1 MAKWRK
7 NSLFYVL
14 FFLVGSFGIWQIIQ
28 YQSQGHKRE
37 VLQQEKELLQITLNT
52 ITHAFKT
59 HSEIFFINKLDTQSV
74 YNLMFQANS
83 GDVKQMSDA
92 REALFAH
99 LNKSYKSMHLFKIK
113 QLHFHLPNNDSFL
126 RFHKPE
132 FFGDNLS
139 DVRETVAFVNRE
151 KRFIAG
157 FEEGRIYN
165 GYRFVYPLID
175 KRTNQHLGSVETSVS
190 MKSLIERIKEET
202 KGHVDFIIKKELVEE
217 RVFESQK
224 SNYEQ
229 SGLDERYLYEKS
241 ISNGGDVL
249 IEQLSAQY
257 PSLSKSIQKGQGFNF
272 VQIHNNKNYI
282 TTFLPIVNIYTKKH
296 VAYIIV
302 SRPNDILEYARSK
315 SISTFFVVVLLL
327 GIILYSFYT
336 INKHKK
342 EAESANSAKSA
353 FLANMSH
360 EIRTPLN
367 GIIGLVSLVLKTD
380 LSTTQREYLTKA
392 IYSSKILLNIIN
404 DILDYSKIEANKM
417 EIEETPFELDV
428 MLKNIVDL
436 FGYQAEQKGIL
447 LAYSVAPEVKN
458 NLVGDPF
465 RLMQVL
471 TNLVGNAIKFT
482 HQGEVRLHVALEWL
496 QEERIKLCFSVK
508 DTGIG
513 IAKEKQEKLFG
524 AFNQVDVSN
533 TRVYGGTGLG
543 LMISKRLV
551 ELMGGTIALQSQ
563 EGEGSEFSFTLL
575 LGYTKEE
582 QESQTEVSAQ
592 AKEEFTTA
600 ARALLVEDY
609 EINQIVASEN
619 LGQFGLEVRIAENG
633 LIAVQMMQQERFDIV
648 FMDLQMPVM
657 DGIEATQ
664 KIREFDTKTPIIALS
679 AAVMENDKERTQK
692 AGMNDHLSKPLD
704 VDALE
709 EILKKYLG
717 HKRFST
723 SKTEEKE
730 HPEDSMSI
738 EGVDFE
744 ELYKRFDNKKE
755 RAHAVLLS
763 YVQNNIDIAAQLDT
777 LVVGSEEF
785 ERFIHNL
792 KGVSGNLALK
802 GIFALCLQMYTT
814 KEHEERVKMVPKLK
828 ESIEQTFASLKKSL
842 EAKEAP
848 KQSVSYTKEELLRT
862 IEMVSGDLQEST
874 LISNEMVDLLL
885 AQLEAIEGVECRAE
899 VQKHLSEYDYAAA
912 LEVLEQIE
920 ARFSV
925 D

>member
-37 VLQQEKELLQITLNT
+37 VLQQEKELLQITYNT
-52 ITHAFKT
+52 ITHAFKA

-83 GDVKQMSDA
+83 GDEKQMSDA

-99 LNKSYKSMHLFKIK
+99 LNESYKSMHLFKIK

-132 FFGDNLS
+132 LFGDNLS

-190 MKSLIERIKEET
+190 MESLIERIKEET

-217 RVFESQK
+217 RVFESEK

-229 SGLDERYLYEKS
+229 SDLDECYLYEKS
-241 ISNGGDVL
+241 ISHGGDAL

-257 PSLSKSIQKGQGFNF
+257 PSLSRSIQKGEAFNF
-272 VQIHNNKNYI
+272 VQIHDNKNYI
-282 TTFLPIVNIYTKKH
+282 TTFLPISNIYTKKH

-315 SISTFFVVVLLL
+315 SISTFFVVILLL
-327 GIILYSFYT
+327 GIVLYSFYT

-380 LSTTQREYLTKA
+380 LSATQREYLTKA

-428 MLKNIVDL
+428 MLKNIMDL
-436 FGYQAEQKGIL
+436 FGYQAEHKGIL
-447 LAYSVAPEVKN
+447 LAYDVSLNVEN
-458 NLVGDPF
+458 NLIGDPF

-482 HQGEVRLHVALEWL
+482 HQGEVRIYVALEWI
-496 QEERIKLCFSVK
+496 QEERIKLRFSVK

-551 ELMGGTIALQSQ
+551 ELMGGAITLQSQ

-575 LGYTKEE
+575 LGYTEE
-582 QESQTEVSAQ
+582 EKESQIEVRAQ
-592 AKEEFTTA
+592 AKEEFATA

-619 LGQFGLEVRIAENG
+619 LRQFGLEVSIAENG

-709 EILKKYLG
+709 EMLKKYLG

-723 SKTEEKE
+723 NKAEEKE
-730 HPEDSMSI
+730 DLERVVRI
-738 EGVDFE
+738 EGVNFE

-763 YVQNNIDIAAQLDT
+763 YVQNNSDIAIQLDT

-802 GIFALCLQMYTT
+802 DIFALCSQIYAT
-814 KEHEERVKMVPKLK
+814 KEQEERAKMLPKLK
-828 ESIEQTFASLKKSL
+828 ESIEQTFASIKKSF
-842 EAKEAP
+842 EAKEES
-848 KQSVSYTKEELLRT
+848 KQSVSYTKEELLGT
-862 IEMVSGDLQEST
+862 IEMVSSDLQEST

-885 AQLEAIEGVECRAE
+885 AQLEAIEGRGCRAE

-912 LEVLEQIE
+912 LEVLEQVQ
-920 ARFSV
+920 ARFRV